1 MSHELF
7 APEVREMLANQD
19 YEGLR
24 SLCETLHPATV
35 AEAMKEGFEP
45 DEIWQVLSTTDLR
58 TQALIFEYL
67 PITQQV
73 ELVEGK
79 ARPQVGKLIERM
91 SHDDRVDLLQRLPP
105 RVKESLLRLVDEAE
119 RRDIATLVTYREGS
133 VGSLMTT
140 DYAWIPPSL
149 TASEAIDQ
157 LRQQAPDK
165 ETIYYVYVLDEP
177 RKRPESGL
185 APRKLLGVISLRDLI
200 LAPRQALVR
209 DLMEEEIVTLHVEDD
224 RRVAAEVLARYDF
237 IALPVVDDDGGM
249 VGIITHDDIIDVIQQ
264 EATGDLQRQAGIGP
278 IEGSYLEARFSNVWY
293 NRAKWLLLLFVLQT
307 GTVYVMNRYE
317 DKLTIAALVTCLPL
331 VLSVGGNSGSQAA
344 TLVVRAL
351 ALEEIVV
358 RDWYKVLGRELLMGG
373 ALASVLG
380 VTGLIRTYFATPPSL
395 VDGPNLLTKLTIVLG
410 LSVALACLWGTLLG
424 SMLPIF
430 FRWLG
435 FDPALISSPAIATL
449 SDVSGI
455 IIYANVAIL
464 IFGLT

>member
-1 MSHELF
+1 MSHPLF
-7 APEVREMLANQD
+7 SPEIREMLTD
-19 YEGLR
+19 RDDFGLR

-35 AEAMKEGFEP
+35 AEAMEEGFSAE
-45 DEIWQVLSTTDLR
+45 EIWRILGTTDLR
-58 TQALIFEYL
+58 TQASIFEYL
-67 PITQQV
+67 PIARQV
-73 ELVEGK
+73 EMVEGE
-79 ARPQVGKLIERM
+79 ARPQVAKLIEKM
-91 SHDDRVDLLQRLPP
+91 SHDDRVDLLRRLPT
-105 RVKESLLRLVDEAE
+105 RVKESLLRLVDEAD
-119 RRDIATLVTYREGS
+119 RRDIATLVSYGEGS

-140 DYAWIPPSL
+140 DYAWVPPSL

-157 LRQQAPDK
+157 IRRQAPDK

-177 RKRPESGL
+177 RKRPDGAM

-200 LAPRQALVR
+200 LAPRQAIVR
-209 DLMEEEIVTLHVEDD
+209 DLMEEEIVALNVEDD
-224 RRVAAEVLARYDF
+224 RREAAETLARYDF
-237 IALPVVDDDGGM
+237 IAIPVIDADGGM

-264 EATGDLQRQAGIGP
+264 EATGDLQRQAGLGP
-278 IEGSYLEARFSNVWY
+278 IDGSYLEASFANVWY

-331 VLSVGGNSGSQAA
+331 VLSVGGNAGSQAA

-351 ALEEIVV
+351 ALEEIEI
-358 RDWYKVLGRELLMGG
+358 RDWLKVFGRELLMGG
-373 ALASVLG
+373 GLAAILG
-380 VTGLIRTYFATPPSL
+380 ITGLIRTYIATPPSL
-395 VDGPNLLTKLTIVLG
+395 IDGPDLLTQLTFVLG

-455 IIYANVAIL
+455 IIYANVAML
-464 IFGLT
+464 IFGLS